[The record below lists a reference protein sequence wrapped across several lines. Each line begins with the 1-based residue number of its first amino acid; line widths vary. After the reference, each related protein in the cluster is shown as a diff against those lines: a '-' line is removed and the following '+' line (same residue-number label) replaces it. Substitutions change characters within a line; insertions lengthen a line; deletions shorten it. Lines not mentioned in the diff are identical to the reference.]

1 MCRSKVLVVLDMH
14 LTLRNFLEGNI
25 NHQTKHDAKHQTSNM
40 ERSYKTLFQVA
51 FIFTKVIHRRRLTGP
66 LIRP

>member
-1 MCRSKVLVVLDMH
+1 MPKQGLSSVGYAFD
-14 LTLRNFLEGNI
+14 LRNFLEGNI